1 MNYAV
6 NYQVKSTACQ
16 RQQNK
21 DNFHDIYFN
30 QLECLEQS
38 NILSLQFLLIG
49 SGTGYYPIK
58 KVIQCILH
66 TIRSALNKSEG
77 LKQFLEQNKNCGF
90 MTLGVVRIETVW
102 LGVGCS
108 CSSTMTHVCAVEKLC
123 NKYDNSGLSHFVRKG
138 FCMLKLPKYLF
149 AKRVHSVRVDD

>member
-1 MNYAV
+1 
-6 NYQVKSTACQ
+6 
-16 RQQNK
+16 
-21 DNFHDIYFN
+21 
-30 QLECLEQS
+30 
-38 NILSLQFLLIG
+38 
-49 SGTGYYPIK
+49 
-58 KVIQCILH
+58 
-66 TIRSALNKSEG
+66 
-77 LKQFLEQNKNCGF
+77 

-149 AKRVHSVRVDD
+149 AKRVHSVRVDDSGTKIYSEKIGSRLWRTRE